1 MNLDDWR
8 ELDRAFARDGRRTRL
23 LAPAPA
29 QPVALEAATDQAQWR
44 LVWPV
49 MREALVESLPLFTH
63 PARLNDTAAQLAA
76 DSDPFTTAKRAAV
89 LLFERKLDAGEVAA
103 MAERYAR
110 RGLSFA
116 DDALGDQLRAVIGVD
131 PLRNAP
137 ELGALF
143 HRASTEHARLI
154 KTIPESFFDDVS
166 RRAREA
172 VRGGMLTRDLESYL
186 RRTYYSGEGK
196 DRAKR
201 LSRRLARDQVGKL
214 VGAANHARQVSL
226 GIRRYTWRTARDER
240 VRGNPSGLYPRA
252 RPSHYAREGVVFE
265 WSKPPEGG
273 HPGHAIQCR
282 CYPEPMI
289 DDIEALRSTADRLD
303 EHEARRAAATAT
315 QLDVFALLAQR
326 GR

>member
-8 ELDRAFARDGRRTRL
+8 TLDRAFAQDGRGSRL

-29 QPVALEAATDQAQWR
+29 QPVALEAATAQAQWR

-49 MREALVESLPLFTH
+49 MQEALTEALPMFLH
-63 PARLNDTAAQLAA
+63 PARLNDATAQLAA
-76 DSDPFTTAKRAAV
+76 DSDPFTNAKRAAV
-89 LLFERKLDAGEVAA
+89 LLFERKLDAAEIAA
-103 MAERYAR
+103 MAERYTR
-110 RGLSFA
+110 RGLAFA
-116 DDALGDQLRAVIGVD
+116 DEALGDQLKAVVGVD

-137 ELGALF
+137 ELSALF
-143 HRASTEHARLI
+143 RRASTEHARLI
-154 KTIPESFFDDVS
+154 KTIPASFFDDVS

-214 VGAANHARQVSL
+214 VGAGNHARQVSL
-226 GIRRYTWRTARDER
+226 GVTRYTWRTARDER

-273 HPGHAIQCR
+273 HPGHAILCR
-282 CYPEPMI
+282 CYPEPQI
-289 DDIEALRSTADRLD
+289 DDIDALLSTAERLD
-303 EHEARRAAATAT
+303 EHEARRSVAMAT
-315 QLDVFALLAQR
+315 QLDAFALLSQR
-326 GR
+326 ER